1 MLNIDYESLIAM
13 SDSSILW
20 ILLIVLL
27 GLIILIGP
35 RASASDVQLN
45 ENTGYKRPMLA
56 FEMNAGLAPQ
66 LFKTWSPTTKN
77 QLRTALHWDFLFIF
91 IYPAAIAASC
101 FIAGRYLESSG
112 IAAFKYTLIIVF
124 LQLIA
129 ALFDATENFILLY
142 ILDGVAEGPWPQ
154 IAKWCAVVKFMII
167 GLGILYSIG
176 LGGGVWIINLFRR

>member
-1 MLNIDYESLIAM
+1 MNDGFCPSLRYCLMLNIDYDSLIAM

-66 LFKTWSPTTKN
+66 LF
-77 QLRTALHWDFLFIF
+77 I
-91 IYPAAIAASC
+91 
-101 FIAGRYLESSG
+101 
-112 IAAFKYTLIIVF
+112 
-124 LQLIA
+124 
-129 ALFDATENFILLY
+129 DA
-142 ILDGVAEGPWPQ
+142 
-154 IAKWCAVVKFMII
+154 
-167 GLGILYSIG
+167 
-176 LGGGVWIINLFRR
+176 